1 MANTQ
6 EQEISMI
13 KTETEGLFKKLGIK
27 VKTECEAQKDAP
39 YLLKIIPETEEDSG
53 LIIGWHGETL
63 LALQQIIRLI
73 IKKKTEKMISV
84 VVNIGDYREKQEE
97 ALKKLVEESVSQVAR
112 TQKPVVL
119 RPMSPYER
127 RIVHLAVKGKDGV
140 KSESIGEDDER
151 RIMISPEKMD

>member
-1 MANTQ
+1 MVNTQ
-6 EQEISMI
+6 EQEITII
-13 KTETEGLFKKLGIK
+13 KTETEDLFKKLGIK

-63 LALQQIIRLI
+63 MALQQIIRLI
-73 IKKKTEKMISV
+73 IKRKTAKMISV

-97 ALKKLVEESVSQVAR
+97 ALKKIVEDAVSQCAR

-127 RIVHLAVKGKDGV
+127 RIVHLAVKGKEGV
-140 KSESIGEDDER
+140 NSESIGEDDER